1 MFERIIAQSNL
12 ENAYLALAEQME
24 EDNRSGRYC
33 GWDGLKL
40 RDLEISSIRVI
51 KEARQEM
58 MDFSPLAPA
67 ALFKIPKKSNP
78 QKSREIYVYNLKD
91 RIKAQAIYQIIEPY
105 FDSYFSSWLFSYR
118 SSHPSYFAA
127 RSTVRHYKR
136 YFFRDFV
143 LVADAADYTNHINT
157 TILLKK
163 LAHLNFPEPVF
174 KLISLFI
181 NNQKIQDGR
190 IIKPVSGL
198 VTGNP
203 LIPLLANLYLDD
215 FDKYC
220 GPRVDFYRRV
230 GDDLIIFDQSEE
242 RLRPVYDYLLKE
254 VKNLE
259 LKINVQKTQYIR
271 AAESFDYLGY
281 HFCNGQVSLGQ
292 NFVRHTLKRWRT
304 QFNFYDSRSSN
315 RKRYRLRRVLE
326 RQDDNL
332 KNYFMQLAE
341 QKKLVTN
348 VSQIRNLSESFF
360 RILTRY
366 FFGVYSPKN
375 RRRLKEKLRG
385 LGLVSIY
392 KYFLDSQYGFR
403 KRTD

>member
-1 MFERIIAQSNL
+1 MFEKIIAQSNL
-12 ENAYLALAEQME
+12 EKAYLVLAEQME

-40 RDLEISSIRVI
+40 GDLEISSIRII

-78 QKSREIYVYNLKD
+78 QKSREIYIYNLKD
-91 RIKAQAIYQIIEPY
+91 RIKAQAIYQIVEPY
-105 FDSYFSSWLFSYR
+105 FNSYFSPWLFSYR

-127 RSTVRHYKR
+127 RSTVRHYKK

-143 LVADAADYTNHINT
+143 LVADAADYTNHVNT
-157 TILLKK
+157 AILLKK
-163 LAHLNFPEPVF
+163 LERLNFPEPVF
-174 KLISLFI
+174 KLISLFV
-181 NNQKIQDGR
+181 NNRKIKDGV
-190 IIKPVSGL
+190 IIKPDKGL
-198 VTGNP
+198 ITGTP
-203 LIPLLANLYLDD
+203 LIPLLANLYFDD

-230 GDDLIIFDQSEE
+230 GDDLIIFDQKEE

-254 VKNLE
+254 VDSLG
-259 LKINVQKTQYIR
+259 LKINIQKTRYIR
-271 AAESFDYLGY
+271 AVESFDYLGY
-281 HFCNGQVSLGQ
+281 HFCGGQISLGRS
-292 NFVRHTLKRWRT
+292 FVKHTLKHWRT
-304 QFNFYDSRSSN
+304 QFNFYNSRSDN
-315 RKRYRLRRVLE
+315 RKKYRLRRALKN
-326 RQDDNL
+326 QDNNL
-332 KNYFMQLAE
+332 KNYFRQLAE
-341 QKKLVTN
+341 QKKLVTDA
-348 VSQIRNLSESFF
+348 SQIRNFSESFF

-366 FFGVYSPKN
+366 FFGVYSQKN